1 MTAARLAKRR
11 LDEILVARGL
21 APSTGKAAGLIMAG
35 KVSVDGRVEVKA
47 GAAVNEGAD
56 VRVAAGPR
64 FASRGGEKL
73 AFALEF
79 FGVNVEK
86 KVCFDVGSAAGGF
99 TSCLL
104 ARGASHVHALDVGR
118 GLLAWDLRADE
129 RVTVWEGF
137 NAREF
142 DGSALEPAPAIL
154 VIDVSFIGLEKIL
167 KPVVPTLASLK
178 EIVALVKPQFE
189 APRELVEPGGV
200 VRDADVHRDVLA
212 KNAKLLDGLGFAA
225 VGVAASPLA
234 GRAGNREFFLRGVRG
249 AEVRDLSADIA
260 AVTASARR

>member
-1 MTAARLAKRR
+1 M
-11 LDEILVARGL
+11 VARGL

-35 KVSVDGRVEVKA
+35 RVSVDGRVEAKA
-47 GAAVNEGAD
+47 GAAVDEGAD
-56 VRVAAGPR
+56 VSVAGGPR
-64 FASRGGEKL
+64 YASRGGEKL
-73 AFALEF
+73 AFALEH
-79 FGVNVEK
+79 FGVTVAK

-104 ARGASHVHALDVGR
+104 GRGAVHVHALDVGR
-118 GLLAWDLRADE
+118 GLLAWELRVDE

-142 DGSALEPAPAIL
+142 DGSALEPAPTVL

-167 KPVVPTLASLK
+167 RPLVPTLASLK

-189 APRELVEPGGV
+189 APRERVEPGGV
-200 VRDADVHRDVLA
+200 VRDAGVHRDVLM
-212 KNAKLLDGLGFAA
+212 KNAELLDALGFAA
-225 VGVAASPLA
+225 VAVAASPLA

-249 AEVRDLSADIA
+249 AGSRDLSAEIA
-260 AVTASARR
+260 AVVADRKR